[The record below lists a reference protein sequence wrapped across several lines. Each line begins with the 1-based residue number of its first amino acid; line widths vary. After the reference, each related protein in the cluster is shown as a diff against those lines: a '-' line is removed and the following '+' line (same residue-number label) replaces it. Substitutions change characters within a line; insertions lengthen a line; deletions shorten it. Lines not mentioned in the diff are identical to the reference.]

1 MSVMGMVF
9 CRGCAKEIHETATS
23 CPQCGAAQSSVV
35 RAAPTAA
42 PWLGIVSL
50 VLGILSV
57 LAFFDDGE
65 WDRDTMVG
73 LGMFSVAGLVCGII
87 GINKRSGFGLAIAGT
102 ILCSVALLCLLGLAN

>member
-1 MSVMGMVF
+1 MGMVF

-23 CPQCGAAQSSVV
+23 CPQCGAVQSIAVK
-35 RAAPTAA
+35 ATPTAA

-57 LAFFDDGE
+57 LAFFDDAE
-65 WDRDTMVG
+65 WKKDTIVG

-87 GINKRSGFGLAIAGT
+87 GISKRSGFGLAIAGT
-102 ILCSVALLCLLGLAN
+102 ILCAMALLCLIGLAN